1 MEGLFYLFVL
11 IAISLAFYFLPTIV
25 ALVRHH
31 GNTLAIFVAN
41 LLTGWTFVGWVIA
54 LVWACTSNQRVSA

>member
-1 MEGLFYLFVL
+1 MEILVLLF
-11 IAISLAFYFLPTIV
+11 ILAFYFLPTLV
-25 ALVRHH
+25 ALMRHH

-41 LLTGWTFVGWVIA
+41 LLTGWTFIGWVIA